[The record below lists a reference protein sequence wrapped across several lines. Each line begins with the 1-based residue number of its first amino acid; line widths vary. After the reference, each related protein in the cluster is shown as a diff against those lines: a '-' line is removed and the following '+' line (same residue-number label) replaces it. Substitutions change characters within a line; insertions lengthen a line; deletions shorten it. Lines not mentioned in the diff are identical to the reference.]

1 MTEPRVVI
9 SSTTVAAM
17 AFRRCALWPLARLQT
32 GPPPLVPQRSSD
44 VGNILAVSDIADAKQ
59 VLALM
64 LGFDFEGVEAYRRQL
79 LVAELERHETGCRIN
94 VDRARAAPAEFD
106 ARHPSARLGVEA
118 AGHGKLVIWLH
129 GFEGYLDDLE
139 LLNH

>member
-1 MTEPRVVI
+1 MVTQ
-9 SSTTVAAM
+9 SQASAADQ
-17 AFRRCALWPLARLQT
+17 ALS
-32 GPPPLVPQRSSD
+32 LVPQSSSD
-44 VGNILAVSDIADAKQ
+44 LGNILAVCDLANAKQ

-79 LVAELERHETGCRIN
+79 QVAELERHDTGCRIN

-106 ARHPSARLGVEA
+106 ARHPGARLGVEA
-118 AGHGKLVIWLH
+118 AGHGKLVVWLH

-139 LLNH
+139 LLNHSRFPDPATVRIRST